1 MSIRSIALL
10 AISAWLCAASPV
22 IAADLHA
29 TVYDE
34 GGTPLTDA
42 VVVAYPDGFAIEV
55 PKTSTEV
62 EDQIK
67 KEFVPYVKQVHV
79 GTLVKFPNKDDI
91 SHHVYSFSPAKRFE
105 LPLYRGTVASP
116 VMFDK
121 TGIVKLGC
129 NIHDWMIGYL
139 YVTDAPFFAKTER
152 QGRVDILQMPAGPY
166 RVHVWHP
173 RMFASEDSTIRH
185 ITVQESA
192 SVEWRLKLNREFRA
206 RRTPL
211 PEEPG
216 YR

>member
-1 MSIRSIALL
+1 MSIRSIAWLAIPAWLL
-10 AISAWLCAASPV
+10 AAPA
-22 IAADLHA
+22 IAADIHA
-29 TVYDE
+29 MVYDE
-34 GGTPLTDA
+34 GGNPLPDA
-42 VVVAYPDGFAIEV
+42 VVVAYPDGFAVDV
-55 PKTSTEV
+55 PRSMEEV

-67 KEFVPYVKQVHV
+67 KEFVPYVKPVHV

-105 LPLYRGTVASP
+105 LPLYKGTVATP

-121 TGIVKLGC
+121 SGVIKLGC

-139 YVTDAPFFAKTER
+139 YVTDAPFFGKTEQ
-152 QGRVDILQMPAGPY
+152 QGRVDILQIPAGTY

-173 RMFASEDSTIRH
+173 RMAVAEDSTVRRLV
-185 ITVQESA
+185 VQASA
-192 SVEWRLKLNREFRA
+192 GVEWRLKLNREFRA

-211 PEEPG
+211 PDEPG